1 MCSLLGV
8 AGPGIIKQDLHVLKQ
23 LGMISM
29 LRGIDGTGFYQVNI
43 DKDKI
48 KSSILVKSELDAAF
62 FIRDLEDRKHKLLDD
77 INVDMIMGHTRWA
90 TIGEVNAKNS
100 HPFEFDNIV
109 AAHNGTLKE
118 WKYHSKKKTD
128 SELMFEE
135 VNKTN
140 LKDTLSALD
149 EQSAFAVTVFDKKT
163 CKLTFSR
170 NHHRT
175 LSFALLDDR
184 DVLFWHS
191 EMGALKYILGR
202 NGIKAQAVSF
212 DINKLYTVHPEEI
225 RAKELAMWE
234 IVDNPRQEKP
244 WISKFFGDNSTSAN
258 SNIKD
263 SGWEQEKPKVNI
275 KKIHTPR
282 KLTEECDECKR
293 VMYPIDVH
301 QGLNVKDKYLCRQCI
316 QKNPEHDMIKKVLH

>member
-8 AGPGIIKQDLHVLKQ
+8 AGPGIVKQDLHVLKQ

-48 KSSILVKSELDAAF
+48 KGSLLAKSELDAAF
-62 FIRDLEDRKHKLLDD
+62 FIKDLENRKSRLLDD
-77 INVDMIMGHTRWA
+77 IHVDMIMGHTRWA
-90 TIGEVNAKNS
+90 TIGEVSPKNS

-109 AAHNGTLKE
+109 AAHNGTLRE
-118 WKYHSKKKTD
+118 WKYQSKKKTD

-135 VNKTN
+135 VNKSG
-140 LKDTLSALD
+140 LKDVLSALE

-212 DINKLYTVHPEEI
+212 DVNKLYTVHPEDI
-225 RAKELAMWE
+225 KAKELAMWE
-234 IVDNPRQEKP
+234 IVDNPRQEKS
-244 WISKFFGDNSTSAN
+244 WVSKFFSDNYLTSTRV
-258 SNIKD
+258 D
-263 SGWEQEKPKVNI
+263 SGWKEKPKVHV
-275 KKIHTPR
+275 KKIHNPR

-316 QKNPEHDMIKKVLH
+316 QKNPEHELVKKILH